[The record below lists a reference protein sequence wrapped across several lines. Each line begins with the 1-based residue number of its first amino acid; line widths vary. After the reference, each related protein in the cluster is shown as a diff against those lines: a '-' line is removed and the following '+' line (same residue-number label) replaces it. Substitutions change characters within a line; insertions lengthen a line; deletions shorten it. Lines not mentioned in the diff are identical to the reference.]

1 MSSQWR
7 AMVEVRFR
15 DLVIISFILGV
26 MALTMSTMLAYFSTG
41 MQDNPMDSVRVG
53 IFCGCV
59 VTGLTLMYGGWRL
72 IEINRGDNKT
82 EKVNVLDELKSFLS
96 PVEAHASSLFW
107 ADERPW
113 RTSTHVKVDRGTLT
127 LDLHDLDVIGAKRAL
142 DVVIENRPIIQTYEH
157 LLFQPHGQGTWWNTS
172 PSCGWTEKWT
182 YEGEFKNWA
191 PSGQGKL
198 ILHTSGTVIE
208 GKIDS
213 YNAHGFL
220 SKGTVTFL
228 DGKTTEESNL
238 KLFSYVK
245 DGFTEFLD
253 ELELNDILL
262 FPLKVAAGTVIVA
275 GEVAYSPAGQAAI
288 AIQEAKNQKKRE
300 EAIYKKGKEDG
311 RKGKR

>member
-41 MQDNPMDSVRVG
+41 MQDNPMGSVRVG

-72 IEINRGDNKT
+72 IEIKRGDNKT

-142 DVVIENRPIIQTYEH
+142 DVVIENRPIIGRIRIVT
-157 LLFQPHGQGTWWNTS
+157 GRG
-172 PSCGWTEKWT
+172 
-182 YEGEFKNWA
+182 KN
-191 PSGQGKL
+191 SRGN
-198 ILHTSGTVIE
+198 SVIRPMVVE
-208 GKIDS
+208 R
-213 YNAHGFL
+213 
-220 SKGTVTFL
+220 
-228 DGKTTEESNL
+228 
-238 KLFSYVK
+238 
-245 DGFTEFLD
+245 
-253 ELELNDILL
+253 LN
-262 FPLKVAAGTVIVA
+262 KVAHALDWQILGKAGSITLR
-275 GEVAYSPAGQAAI
+275 PL
-288 AIQEAKNQKKRE
+288 
-300 EAIYKKGKEDG
+300 
-311 RKGKR
+311 GKRPTFKLWLFRFIIFVGPFTIALALSFEELAGSAAREQGRTFGAAAGLIMTSLLASYRDRASY